1 MLRSRMKRISR
12 DGLCN
17 NINSISITYCGVS
30 KKYHRE
36 QIVIQEFVTAPSLRP
51 VLSIA
56 SICELESM
64 DNNHCAI
71 YFGIAKL
78 KLTTDREREI
88 IFQYNNPSCLA
99 GVLPKII
106 RTNGVGMLDD
116 IPRTVFLCLYGK
128 GTLCVNIDT
137 SLIVSAFERW
147 HVSFLARRDVIGNT
161 TAICVR
167 DVDTCE
173 GDTGT
178 EKEFLLVLDSTPNT
192 KKLRTSRIE
201 ILLFR
206 YDLDFVW
213 ACVISAAPAS
223 KLEAALVAV
232 WWSRC
237 CW

>member
-1 MLRSRMKRISR
+1 MLRYRIQIRISR
-12 DGLCN
+12 DGLCK
-17 NINSISITYCGVS
+17 NIKSISITYCVVS
-30 KKYHRE
+30 TKYHRE
-36 QIVIQEFVTAPSLRP
+36 RIVIQEFVTAPSLRP

-71 YFGIAKL
+71 YFGIVKL

-88 IFQYNNPSCLA
+88 ICQYNNPSCLCRVRA
-99 GVLPKII
+99 PEDYSYKWSGDARWYTP
-106 RTNGVGMLDD
+106 DS
-116 IPRTVFLCLYGK
+116 FLCSCCK
-128 GTLCVNIDT
+128 EALCVNIDT

-147 HVSFLARRDVIGNT
+147 HVSFLARRGVIGNT

-201 ILLFR
+201 ILLLR

-213 ACVISAAPAS
+213 ACVIC
-223 KLEAALVAV
+223 LFVCLFV
-232 WWSRC
+232 W
-237 CW
+237 

>member
-1 MLRSRMKRISR
+1 MNYAIILNQYQSLTV
-12 DGLCN
+12 GFQQ
-17 NINSISITYCGVS
+17 NITGSNRYP
-30 KKYHRE
+30 KK
-36 QIVIQEFVTAPSLRP
+36 FVTAPSLRP

-71 YFGIAKL
+71 YFGIVKL
-78 KLTTDREREI
+78 KLTTDRERDI
-88 IFQYNNPSCLA
+88 ICQYNNPSCLCRCPPEDYSYKWSGDA
-99 GVLPKII
+99 RWYTP
-106 RTNGVGMLDD
+106 DS
-116 IPRTVFLCLYGK
+116 FLCSCCK
-128 GTLCVNIDT
+128 ETLCVNIDT

-147 HVSFLARRDVIGNT
+147 HVSFLARRGVVGNT

-201 ILLFR
+201 ILLLR
-206 YDLDFVW
+206 YDLDIVW

-223 KLEAALVAV
+223 KLEAAQVAV